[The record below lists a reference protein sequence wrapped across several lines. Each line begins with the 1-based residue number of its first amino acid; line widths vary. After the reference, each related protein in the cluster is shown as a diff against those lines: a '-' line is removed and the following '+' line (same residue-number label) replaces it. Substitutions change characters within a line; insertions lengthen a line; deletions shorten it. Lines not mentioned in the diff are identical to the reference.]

1 MKGKRIV
8 SLLLCLVL
16 TLGLF
21 PGFTTHVN
29 AVEKGG
35 DADVSFNLGLSV
47 KDAKGTAIANGLE
60 SATISCYG
68 TPQGTGTVQ
77 KYENQNALGVVNNE
91 EFLSNQF
98 IPAGYGLPVTLTFKP
113 KSPYQLANTKV
124 TVTNPGHNNKEVAPG
139 TAAKK
144 SGWQLYGHAY
154 ACGRNGRYSAPVH
167 QPCSENQDI
176 CKCNS

>member
-1 MKGKRIV
+1 M
-8 SLLLCLVL
+8 L

-29 AVEKGG
+29 AAVEGG
-35 DADVSFNLGLSV
+35 DPDVSFDLGLSV
-47 KDAKGTAIANGLE
+47 KDAAGAAIANGLE

-68 TPQGTGTVQ
+68 TINGSGPVK

-91 EFLSNQF
+91 EFLSDQF

-124 TVTNPGHNNKEVAPG
+124 TVTNPNDKNKEVATG
-139 TAAKK
+139 TAVK
-144 SGWQLYGHAY
+144 
-154 ACGRNGRYSAPVH
+154 
-167 QPCSENQDI
+167 NQDGSYTVTLFLQSGNQ
-176 CKCNS
+176 KL